1 MATITRAKDLLNN
14 NIKVSVGDIVTIND
28 DNDIVETYVVKD
40 INDTFVTICG
50 IRITEEKDDIIIDE
64 IEKKLN
70 DIIYIG
76 DSFINING
84 YLWKIRERILK
95 GLDPRPYIK

>member
-28 DNDIVETYVVKD
+28 DNDTVETYVVKD
-40 INDTFVTICG
+40 INDTSVTICG

-64 IEKKLN
+64 IEKRLN

-95 GLDPRPYIK
+95 GLDPHPYIK

>member
-40 INDTFVTICG
+40 INDTSVTICG

-64 IEKKLN
+64 IEKRLN

-95 GLDPRPYIK
+95 GLDPHPYIK

>member
-64 IEKKLN
+64 IEKRLN

-95 GLDPRPYIK
+95 GLDPHPYIK